1 MLLARFRRYAAGAAE
16 PETGSEKSGGAD
28 ALSGFAYRA
37 RPPTVNPLHGSEN
50 FLIAAAY
57 TPIRMHWT
65 IGTGIVFLATA
76 HEPHIP
82 GHRKLHQPS
91 ELGPLSL
98 LEKKLPKNIHPFGHS
113 STLKTCHGPYRPTGQ
128 T

>member
-16 PETGSEKSGGAD
+16 PETGSENFCGAD

-37 RPPTVNPLHGSEN
+37 RPPTVNPFDGSEN
-50 FLIAAAY
+50 FLIAAY
-57 TPIRMHWT
+57 TPIRMHGT
-65 IGTGIVFLATA
+65 IRTGIVFLATA

-98 LEKKLPKNIHPFGHS
+98 LKKNLHKIF
-113 STLKTCHGPYRPTGQ
+113 TRLATAAL
-128 T
+128 

>member
-16 PETGSEKSGGAD
+16 PETGSENFCGAD

-37 RPPTVNPLHGSEN
+37 RPPTVNPLDGSEN
-50 FLIAAAY
+50 FLIAAY
-57 TPIRMHWT
+57 TPIHMHWT
-65 IGTGIVFLATA
+65 IRTGIVFLATA
-76 HEPHIP
+76 HEPHIS
-82 GHRKLHQPS
+82 GHWKLHQPS

-98 LEKKLPKNIHPFGHS
+98 LKKKITQNIHPFGHS
-113 STLKTCHGPYRPTGQ
+113 STLKTCHGPYRPIGQ

>member
-1 MLLARFRRYAAGAAE
+1 MLLARFRRYVAGAAE
-16 PETGSEKSGGAD
+16 PETGSENFC

-37 RPPTVNPLHGSEN
+37 RPPTVNPLDESEN
-50 FLIAAAY
+50 FPLAAD

-76 HEPHIP
+76 HEPHVT

-98 LEKKLPKNIHPFGHS
+98 LAKKLPKIF
-113 STLKTCHGPYRPTGQ
+113 TRLATAAL
-128 T
+128 

>member
-16 PETGSEKSGGAD
+16 PETGSENFCGAD

-37 RPPTVNPLHGSEN
+37 RPPTARPLDGSEN
-50 FLIAAAY
+50 FFIAAY

-76 HEPHIP
+76 HEPHVT

-98 LEKKLPKNIHPFGHS
+98 LEKNLPKIF
-113 STLKTCHGPYRPTGQ
+113 TRLATAAL
-128 T
+128 